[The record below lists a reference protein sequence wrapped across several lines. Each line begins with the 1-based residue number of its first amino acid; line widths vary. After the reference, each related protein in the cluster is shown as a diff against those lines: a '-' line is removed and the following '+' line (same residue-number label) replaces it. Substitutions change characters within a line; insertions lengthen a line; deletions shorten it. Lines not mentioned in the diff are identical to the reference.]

1 MMKAIYLPVMLL
13 AVVMLP
19 VLNSCSLLGNLV
31 GRPTQ
36 EPAPSPDESY
46 LPNGGNNDIDF
57 GPDQAKLVEDLQ
69 AEKMRVRDLKEKIN
83 RLESDKTR
91 LSSALSSTKTDLA
104 QNQRARTTS
113 EHESVLL
120 AKETRE
126 LQTKV
131 LMLQIK
137 TAQLEQANIL
147 LRLAAIRSQQDAMN
161 ASRVNASPMS
171 GANR

>member
-1 MMKAIYLPVMLL
+1 MMKSIYVPVMLL
-13 AVVMLP
+13 AIATLP
-19 VLNSCSLLGNLV
+19 VLNSCSLLGNLI

-36 EPAPSPDESY
+36 EQPPSPDESY
-46 LPNGGNNDIDF
+46 LPNGGNNDIDL
-57 GPDQAKLVEDLQ
+57 GPDQSKLVEDLQ
-69 AEKMRVRDLKEKIN
+69 TEMTKVRDLREKIK

-91 LSSALSSTKTDLA
+91 LSSELKSTKTNLA

-113 EHESVLL
+113 EHEAGLL
-120 AKETRE
+120 TKETRE
-126 LQTKV
+126 LQTKI

-147 LRLAAIRSQQDAMN
+147 LRLAAISSQQDAMN